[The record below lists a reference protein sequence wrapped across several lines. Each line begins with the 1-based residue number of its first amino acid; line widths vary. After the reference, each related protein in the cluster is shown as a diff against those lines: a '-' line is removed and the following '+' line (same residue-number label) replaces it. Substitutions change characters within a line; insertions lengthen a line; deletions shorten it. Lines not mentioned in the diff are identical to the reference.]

1 MEEKCAERE
10 VVVVHLLSHV
20 QIFVTPWTAACQASL
35 SFTISQSL
43 LKFMSIESMIL
54 SNYLTLGHP
63 LLLPSVCPSIRVFS
77 SESALQ
83 VMWQSTE
90 GSASVLLMNIQ
101 GWFPLGLVWSP
112 CSPRDSQEY
121 SPAPQFE
128 SINSLALSQEC
139 TLYGQLSHPSI
150 HDYWKNL
157 SFD

>member
-10 VVVVHLLSHV
+10 VVVVHLLNHV

-101 GWFPLGLVWSP
+101 G
-112 CSPRDSQEY
+112 
-121 SPAPQFE
+121 
-128 SINSLALSQEC
+128 
-139 TLYGQLSHPSI
+139 
-150 HDYWKNL
+150 
-157 SFD
+157 